1 MSDNAPIPPA
11 RRIRPPPLLLLAA
24 LLFWGWQSGFLVAGA
39 IMGAALE
46 SARLV
51 RARWDLTEADFR
63 RLWNFCALLALVL
76 VVYVF
81 TTNDAGGGLGGLRHP
96 SVVETTHYLSASAT
110 SFLGL
115 LPVAFVLLVAAQLYS
130 EGGAIPLSTISWIV
144 RRRRQRSG
152 APERHVDVAFP
163 YFMVC
168 LFSAG
173 IHPNNG
179 QLSYFWG
186 QAVLLGWALWPMRSR
201 RFGPVVW
208 ACALAAAVGLGFYGQ
223 RGFND
228 LQRVLQG
235 YNARWIASLLRRRT
249 DPSQS
254 MTEMGQIGRL
264 KLSSRI
270 VIRLEPQAGSA
281 PPVYLREASYR
292 HYQSDQKTWFSG
304 GTRND
309 FTGLSHDSGNETS
322 WTLVPG
328 KTNLS
333 TATISSYLEG
343 RSKET
348 GDPEGLLPLPS
359 GSSRLENLPV
369 FTLKTNNAG
378 AALASGLGL
387 VTFDARY
394 GPGATFDSPPDAGT
408 NRMDLTVPAN
418 EVPALERVI
427 SGLGISGATG
437 PEKLRAIQHFFD
449 TKFSY
454 SVWMGADKMPGTNE
468 TALSRFLLQSRSGHC
483 EYFATATVLLLREL
497 GIPARYA
504 VGYAVDERSGRGYVV
519 RERDA
524 HAWCLVWNAA
534 AQTWE
539 DFDTTPASWLAEE
552 NKHAPAMQWFS
563 DFWSWVRFQVAK
575 LRWGQAHL
583 RQYILWALVPVLAL
597 LLLQIIFRRGRRRG
611 ARSNTGPATGAISW
625 PGLDS
630 EFYQLER
637 KLAARGVPRQS
648 SEPLSG
654 WLARALSDPALAG
667 LRDPLLELLR
677 WHYRHRFDPRGLGA
691 PERASLAREAK
702 NCLDRLDTLP
712 RAKGR
717 HARGAAGS

>member
-1 MSDNAPIPPA
+1 
-11 RRIRPPPLLLLAA
+11 LLLLAA
-24 LLFWGWQSGFLVAGA
+24 LLFWGWQSGFLLAGA

-63 RLWNFCALLALVL
+63 RLWSFCALLILVL
-76 VVYVF
+76 VVYAF
-81 TTNDAGGGLGGLRHP
+81 TTNDAGGGLAGLRHP
-96 SVVETTHYLSASAT
+96 SLTETSHYLSASAT

-115 LPVAFVLLVAAQLYS
+115 LPVALVLLIAAQLFS
-130 EGGAIPLSTISWIV
+130 EAGAVPLSTISWII
-144 RRRRQRSG
+144 RRRRKRSG
-152 APERHVDVAFP
+152 APERHLDVSFP

-173 IHPNNG
+173 IHANNG
-179 QLSYFWG
+179 LQSYFWG
-186 QAVLLGWALWPMRSR
+186 QAALIAWALWPFRSR
-201 RFGPVVW
+201 RFGPAAW

-228 LQRVLQG
+228 LQRALQG
-235 YNARWIASLLRRRT
+235 YNARWIAALLRQRT

-254 MTEMGQIGRL
+254 MTAMGQIGRL
-264 KLSSRI
+264 KLSARI
-270 VIRLEPQAGSA
+270 VIRLEPRAGSA

-292 HYQSDQKTWFSG
+292 HYQSDQRTWFSG

-309 FTGLSHDSGNETS
+309 FTALFHERGNENS
-322 WTLVPG
+322 WVLVPG
-328 KTNLS
+328 KSNLS
-333 TATISSYLEG
+333 TVAISCYLEG

-348 GDPEGLLPLPS
+348 GDPEGLLPLPG
-359 GSSRLENLPV
+359 GSSRVENLPV
-369 FTLKTNNAG
+369 FSLKTNNAG

-387 VTFDARY
+387 VTFDAFY
-394 GPGATFDSPPDAGT
+394 GPGATFDSPPDAGS
-408 NRMDLTVPAN
+408 NCLDLVVPPA
-418 EVPALERVI
+418 EVPALQQVI
-427 SGLGISGATG
+427 SELGISGAAG
-437 PEKLRAIQHFFD
+437 PEKIRALQHFFD

-454 SVWMGADKMPGTNE
+454 SVWMGADKAPGANQ

-483 EYFATATVLLLREL
+483 EYFASATVLLLREM

-534 AQTWE
+534 AQRWE

-552 NKHAPAMQWFS
+552 KKHAPAMQWLS
-563 DFWSWVRFQVAK
+563 DFWSWLRFQVAR

-583 RQYILWALVPVLAL
+583 RQYILWALVPVLAV

-611 ARSNTGPATGAISW
+611 ARSGTGRTDGGNSW

-637 KLAARGVPRQS
+637 KLAARGAPRQS

-654 WLARALSDPALAG
+654 WLVRALADPALAG

-677 WHYRHRFDPRGLGA
+677 WHYRLRFDPRGLGA
-691 PERASLAREAK
+691 PERAALAREAK
-702 NCLDRLDTLP
+702 HCLDRLEALP

-717 HARGAAGS
+717 SAGSL